1 MLGVYE
7 LFCFGRSWL
16 RETTKTKWIQSLTI
30 SFSQAKPHG
39 KICANLRNLRIK
51 KSFQDRFMK
60 WLKKPLRYLTKAPQK
75 CRMVQAVNL
84 NWFWLKS
91 LHLNLPFKK
100 GKTGVIF
107 EFWTHPKRLMGLMC
121 LLALAYVMVHQWGS
135 RLNDKRAI
143 KRKKHGG
150 LAKSIF
156 RYGLDHFRH
165 AMRRLA
171 QARGTITDILQ
182 LIFANT
188 CFVR

>member
-1 MLGVYE
+1 ME
-7 LFCFGRSWL
+7 LELYAERWSI
-16 RETTKTKWIQSLTI
+16 EQM
-30 SFSQAKPHG
+30 FSHW
-39 KICANLRNLRIK
+39 K
-51 KSFQDRFMK
+51 KRGFD
-60 WLKKPLRYLTKAPQK
+60 
-75 CRMVQAVNL
+75 
-84 NWFWLKS
+84 
-91 LHLNLPFKK
+91 
-100 GKTGVIF
+100 F
-107 EFWTHPKRLMGLMC
+107 ESTHITHPKRLMGLMC

-171 QARGTITDILQ
+171 QARGTITNILQ
-182 LIFANT
+182 LIFTNT